1 MAWIAA
7 WALVGLSKLT
17 KPAQC
22 KKRPQTCGISTNL
35 IWLPMVFKTIRK
47 LTEAFALV
55 GGPVYED
62 LGADDVPEGQEHLH
76 QLRVAKLLREVVD
89 EEVAALGSRDGA
101 PCKESRRSSSDKIR
115 TSTLLSLSTFSLSLS
130 LSFMQALSR
139 ECSLHLSLSVLPPG
153 RVMIRHAIRKERHD
167 TL

>member
-139 ECSLHLSLSVLPPG
+139 ECSLHLSLSVLPPVPCDDSS
-153 RVMIRHAIRKERHD
+153 RDKERHD

>member
-35 IWLPMVFKTIRK
+35 IWWPMVFKTIRK

-115 TSTLLSLSTFSLSLS
+115 TSTLHSSLLSPFPSVCLSCRHSPGSAPSISPFPSSLPCDDS
-130 LSFMQALSR
+130 SR
-139 ECSLHLSLSVLPPG
+139 D
-153 RVMIRHAIRKERHD
+153 KERHD